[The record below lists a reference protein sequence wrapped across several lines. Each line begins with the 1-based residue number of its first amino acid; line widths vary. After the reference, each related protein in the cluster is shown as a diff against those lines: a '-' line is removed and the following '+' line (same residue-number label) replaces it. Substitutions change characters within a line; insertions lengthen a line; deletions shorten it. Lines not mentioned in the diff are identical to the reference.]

1 MAAGT
6 QTGREDEMAAANPGE
21 EVRRAWQQQRD
32 GNSAAAMDAFESI
45 VRAHPEDI
53 DARYGL
59 GIAQKAA
66 GNRDKAIQNF
76 REALALVESGQQAQE
91 ERKESS
97 SEDTIRTPED
107 DRLTMLA
114 RMLNQRIAET
124 EGGG

>member
-1 MAAGT
+1 MAAG
-6 QTGREDEMAAANPGE
+6 NVGE

-32 GNSAAAMDAFESI
+32 GNSAAAMDAFETI
-45 VRAHPEDI
+45 VQAHPEDI

-59 GIAQKAA
+59 GISQKAA
-66 GNRDKAIQNF
+66 GHKDKAIQSF
-76 REALALVESGQQAQE
+76 REALALVESGQQAQDAQ
-91 ERKESS
+91 KASS